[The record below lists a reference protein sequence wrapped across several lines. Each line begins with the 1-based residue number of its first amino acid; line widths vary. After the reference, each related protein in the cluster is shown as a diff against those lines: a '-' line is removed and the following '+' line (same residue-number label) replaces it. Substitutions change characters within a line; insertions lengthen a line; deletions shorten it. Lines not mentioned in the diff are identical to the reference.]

1 MAGLMLSLKADEKF
15 LVNGA
20 LVQNG
25 PKRAQI
31 RLPDNTVNVLRLSDC
46 LHPDEINT
54 PVRRAYYL
62 AQLILSGDIQRDKG
76 KLKLTSALYDL
87 DKVFAGTSVEPL
99 ITKTLLATTQERY
112 YSVLVMLKRV
122 LPVEEQ
128 LLGQGNHTFG
138 NISDIPSNDKK
149 VAHAG

>member
-31 RLPDNTVNVLRLSDC
+31 RLPDNNVNVLRLSDC
-46 LHPDEINT
+46 LHPDDINT

-62 AQLILSGDIQRDKG
+62 AQLILSGDVRRDTG
-76 KLKLTSALYDL
+76 KLKLTAALYDL
-87 DKVFAGTSVEPL
+87 DKVFAGTSVEAL
-99 ITKTLLATTQERY
+99 ITKALQDTTQERY
-112 YSVLVMLKRV
+112 YSVLVTLKRV
-122 LPVEEQ
+122 LSVEGQ
-128 LLGQGNHTFG
+128 LLGHGEHVSGDQ
-138 NISDIPSNDKK
+138 K
-149 VAHAG
+149 VAQAG

>member
-31 RLPDNTVNVLRLSDC
+31 RLPDNNVNVLRLSDC

-54 PVRRAYYL
+54 PVRRAYYF
-62 AQLILSGDIQRDKG
+62 AQLILSGDLERASG
-76 KLKLTSALYDL
+76 RLKLTAALYDL
-87 DKVFAGTSVEPL
+87 DKVFAGTSVETL
-99 ITKTLLATTQERY
+99 ITKTLQDTTQERY
-112 YSVLVMLKRV
+112 YSVLVTLKRV
-122 LPVEEQ
+122 LSVEEQ
-128 LLGQGNHTFG
+128 LL
-138 NISDIPSNDKK
+138 P
-149 VAHAG
+149 HANEVSATTEIVRAG